1 MSIEMQGDFTGKTYW
16 IIGASSGIGAAVS
29 KMLAQAGA
37 KVILTAR
44 GLACLDALAERCAG
58 QALVLPGNMLDTGEP
73 QRLCDLL
80 KAATITLDGLVYCV
94 GLGNKM
100 RLRQITLAGMQEAML
115 GNCFAFVELVRL
127 LSGAKK
133 KAHLLRIVAISSLA
147 SAEFQKYLT
156 LYAMGKAA
164 LEASVRCLSAEL
176 GNRNVRINCIRPAFV
191 DTPRLAG
198 LNELTGGVEE
208 ELKKSGY
215 QPLGLI
221 PARNVASLALFL
233 LSDAA
238 AYINGAS
245 LPINAG
251 APC

>member
-1 MSIEMQGDFTGKTYW
+1 MPVEIQMDFAGKSYW
-16 IIGASSGIGAAVS
+16 IIGASSGIGSAVS
-29 KMLAQAGA
+29 EMLAQAGA
-37 KVILTAR
+37 RVILTAR
-44 GLACLDALAERCAG
+44 GQRGLEALAERCEGRAR
-58 QALVLPGNMLDTGEP
+58 VLPGNMLDIEEP
-73 QRLCDLL
+73 RRLFNVLESE
-80 KAATITLDGLVYCV
+80 AESLDGLVYCV
-94 GLGNKM
+94 GFGDKM
-100 RLRQITLAGMQEAML
+100 RLKQISYAAMQESML
-115 GNCFAFVELVRL
+115 GNCFAFVELARL
-127 LSGAKK
+127 LNNAKE
-133 KAHLLRIVAISSLA
+133 KAQPLRVVAISSLA
-147 SAEFQKYLT
+147 STEFQKYLT

-221 PARNVASLALFL
+221 PAKNVASLALFL

-238 AYINGAS
+238 TYINGAC
-245 LPINAG
+245 LPVNAG
-251 APC
+251 AQC